1 MDTPTD
7 FIGEIHKLISS
18 YQEQAARHQAVLD
31 RYYDSNG
38 AWIPTQYTDRG
49 EQVPTEF
56 EGYKEDLDDEAYDG
70 LELLDKVMGRLLEL
84 AGPPLPGQA
93 FTLTYAGANR
103 HDGQAPYA
111 FVVNGEDVADAR
123 RRLELLPS
131 FQQWR
136 DEQKDD
142 FEDPECEPD
151 FEFLDAPHLSHAG
164 LICPYVDLRHAQSAP
179 PEADDAQDTPAT
191 AVARLEG

>member
-1 MDTPTD
+1 MATPTD

-38 AWIPTQYTDRG
+38 SWIPTQYTDRG

-93 FTLTYAGANR
+93 FTLTYAGPER
-103 HDGQAPYA
+103 HDGEAPYS
-111 FVVNGEDVADAR
+111 FVVNGADIADAR
-123 RRLELLPS
+123 RRLELLP
-131 FQQWR
+131 FFRQWR
-136 DEQKDD
+136 EEQRDLD
-142 FEDPECEPD
+142 DPESEPD
-151 FEFLDAPHLSHAG
+151 VEFLDADHHSHAG
-164 LICPYVDLRHAQSAP
+164 LFCPYNDLRHEQSAP
-179 PEADDAQDTPAT
+179 PESDDAEGTPA
-191 AVARLEG
+191 VPLSRQEG